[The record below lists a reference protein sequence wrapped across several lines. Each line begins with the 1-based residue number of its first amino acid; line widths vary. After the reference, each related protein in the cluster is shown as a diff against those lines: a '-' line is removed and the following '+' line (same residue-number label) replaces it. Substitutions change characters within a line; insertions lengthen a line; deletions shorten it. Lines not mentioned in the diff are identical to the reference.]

1 MEFSGQYLT
10 YAEYKALGGTLD
22 QLPFNLL
29 EFNARKE
36 IDKYT
41 FGRLIDLDEQEEE
54 TKLCTYK
61 LINLLESYNESLPQN
76 KSVSSES
83 IDGYSVTYN
92 YLTSAAI
99 EAKSEEIKSVIKDY
113 LFNCKLDDGTPYL
126 YKGVE

>member
-1 MEFSGQYLT
+1 MEYSGQYLT
-10 YAEYKALGGTLD
+10 YEEYRALGGTLD
-22 QLPFNLL
+22 LMPFNVL

-41 FGRLIDLDEQEEE
+41 FGRLIDLEEQEQE

-61 LINLLESYNESLPQN
+61 LINLIESYGETSQQN
-76 KSVSSES
+76 KAISSES

-92 YLTSAAI
+92 YSTSAAI

-113 LFNCKLDDGTPYL
+113 LFNCKLEDGTPYL